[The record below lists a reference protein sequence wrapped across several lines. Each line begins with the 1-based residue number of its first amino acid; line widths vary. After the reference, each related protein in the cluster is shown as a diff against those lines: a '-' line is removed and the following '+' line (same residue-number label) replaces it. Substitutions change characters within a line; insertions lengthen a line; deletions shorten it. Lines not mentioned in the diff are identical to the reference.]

1 MGARTTAN
9 GELWWGGSGGNSSA
23 HPISTGGLNAGLRFC
38 EQRFDIA
45 LDPSQ
50 PTMVTQCTKYTPGL
64 TLGGR
69 GHLVISGRGR
79 ATHPEWSSN
88 VMSRACV
95 IQLISLIKGGQLKIR
110 RRYLT
115 KIAVQPNPTTPF
127 TMSTP
132 VEDIPATSKA
142 LVQEVRNTHLGY

>member
-1 MGARTTAN
+1 M
-9 GELWWGGSGGNSSA
+9 EKWWGESDGNISA
-23 HPISTGGLNAGLRFC
+23 HPISGGLNAGLRFC

-64 TLGGR
+64 TLGGQ

-79 ATHPEWSSN
+79 VTHPEWSSN

-95 IQLISLIKGGQLKIR
+95 IQLISLINSGQLKI
-110 RRYLT
+110 
-115 KIAVQPNPTTPF
+115 
-127 TMSTP
+127 
-132 VEDIPATSKA
+132 
-142 LVQEVRNTHLGY
+142 